1 MASILIINDDGRLRA
16 RYRKLLERDGHT
28 VSEISTQA
36 DRDGLPHNLTFHTV
50 LTDLDPL
57 PDDSGLDHLPLHTET
72 THADHSAH

>member
-1 MASILIINDDGRLRA
+1 
-16 RYRKLLERDGHT
+16 
-28 VSEISTQA
+28 
-36 DRDGLPHNLTFHTV
+36 LPHNLTFHTV